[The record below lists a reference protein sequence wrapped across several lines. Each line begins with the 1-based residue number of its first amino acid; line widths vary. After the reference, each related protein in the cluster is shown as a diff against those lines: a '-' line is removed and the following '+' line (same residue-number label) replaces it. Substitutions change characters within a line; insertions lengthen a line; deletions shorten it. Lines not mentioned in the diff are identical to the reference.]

1 MQEDIVNLKI
11 DVNTLINTFQNIKTI
26 KKTQKKLL
34 HRNKNL
40 YTPYKPKLKKELEKI
55 NEKKPIL
62 IDTINEIKKINQIRY
77 LKKKQCNNDFKLMK

>member
-34 HRNKNL
+34 HRNTNL

-62 IDTINEIKKINQIRY
+62 IDTINEIKKINQI
-77 LKKKQCNNDFKLMK
+77 Q